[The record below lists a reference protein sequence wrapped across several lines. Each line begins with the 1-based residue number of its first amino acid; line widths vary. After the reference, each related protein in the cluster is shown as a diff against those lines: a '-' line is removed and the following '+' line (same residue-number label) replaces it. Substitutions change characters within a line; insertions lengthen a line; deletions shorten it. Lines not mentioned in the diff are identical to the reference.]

1 MNISCKKEALSESIS
16 IVSKA
21 VASRAVLNI
30 LEGIYIKAEENG
42 KITLIGND
50 LEIGIESVIEGKV
63 IEGGEIVLNAKMFFN
78 IVRSMSD
85 SEISIE
91 TRENGITTIKSGNS
105 KFEIVGINASEFPFL
120 PSVEAENSIRIS
132 KVKLKEMIEKT
143 SFAAA
148 QTDTRPVL
156 CGCLLETLESG
167 LRMVALDGFRMA
179 IRDVETDVH
188 GLNFS
193 VIIPAKSLNE
203 LSRILNDDG
212 DVNFCFS
219 PRYAM
224 FEFENNK
231 MVIRLIEGE
240 YLNYRGIISDDFET
254 EIVCN
259 VNEIIAAVNRASLII
274 VNEFNRSPIKF
285 KVEDGVLRISC
296 ETTAGTVNENIETE
310 RGLNPVTIGFSN
322 KYLLSAL
329 HACGGE
335 EIIFKIKAANK
346 PAVIVPT
353 DGDSYL
359 HLILPMQI

>member
-143 SFAAA
+143 SFAA
-148 QTDTRPVL
+148 VK
-156 CGCLLETLESG
+156 GE
-167 LRMVALDGFRMA
+167 
-179 IRDVETDVH
+179 
-188 GLNFS
+188 
-193 VIIPAKSLNE
+193 IIPARPTSYGR
-203 LSRILNDDG
+203 SRWLQNG
-212 DVNFCFS
+212 DTRC
-219 PRYAM
+219 
-224 FEFENNK
+224 
-231 MVIRLIEGE
+231 
-240 YLNYRGIISDDFET
+240 
-254 EIVCN
+254 
-259 VNEIIAAVNRASLII
+259 
-274 VNEFNRSPIKF
+274 
-285 KVEDGVLRISC
+285 
-296 ETTAGTVNENIETE
+296 
-310 RGLNPVTIGFSN
+310 
-322 KYLLSAL
+322 
-329 HACGGE
+329 
-335 EIIFKIKAANK
+335 
-346 PAVIVPT
+346 
-353 DGDSYL
+353 
-359 HLILPMQI
+359 